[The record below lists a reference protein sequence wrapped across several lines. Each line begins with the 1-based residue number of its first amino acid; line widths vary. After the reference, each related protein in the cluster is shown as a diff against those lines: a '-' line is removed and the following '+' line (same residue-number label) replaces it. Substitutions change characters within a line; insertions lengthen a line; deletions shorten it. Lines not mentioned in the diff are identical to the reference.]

1 MKAPMTKINHIGI
14 VVKDIDASIEL
25 YRKLLGIDPLPKE
38 FVASENVT
46 VAMFPVGESRIELVM
61 SHDPESGVSKFI
73 EKRGEGIHH
82 ICLETPDIDGQLSR
96 LKGQGAK
103 LINEQ
108 KISGAH
114 DTWAAFVH
122 PKSAGGVLVELA
134 QPKGTGR

>member
-1 MKAPMTKINHIGI
+1 MSVRKINHIGI

-25 YRKLLGIDPLPKE
+25 YKKLLGIEPLPKE
-38 FVASENVT
+38 FVPAENVT
-46 VAMFPVGESRIELVM
+46 VAMFPVGESRLELVM
-61 SHDPESGVSKFI
+61 SHDPNSGVNKFI

-82 ICLETPDIDGQLSR
+82 ICLETGNIEGELSR

-103 LINEQ
+103 LINET
-108 KISGAH
+108 KIEGAH

-134 QPKGTGR
+134 QPRKEGGH